1 MASTLKKH
9 SMKIALAKQLI
20 KTASK
25 TKIKKTK
32 GRVHKGKGKGK
43 GKGKKTRARKPRTT
57 VYTNILGKTLKLT
70 F

>member
-9 SMKIALAKQLI
+9 SKKIALAKQLV

-25 TKIKKTK
+25 TQVKRTK
-32 GRVHKGKGKGK
+32 GRVTKGK
-43 GKGKKTRARKPRTT
+43 GKGKKSRARKPRTT

>member
-9 SMKIALAKQLI
+9 SKKIALAKQLI

-43 GKGKKTRARKPRTT
+43 GKKTRARKPRTT

>member
-43 GKGKKTRARKPRTT
+43 GKKTRARKPRTT

>member
-9 SMKIALAKQLI
+9 SKKIALAKQLI

-43 GKGKKTRARKPRTT
+43 GKKTRARKPRTT
-57 VYTNILGKTLKLT
+57 VYTNVLGKTLKLT

>member
-9 SMKIALAKQLI
+9 SKKIALAKQLI

-25 TKIKKTK
+25 TKIQKTK

-43 GKGKKTRARKPRTT
+43 GKKTRPRKTRTT